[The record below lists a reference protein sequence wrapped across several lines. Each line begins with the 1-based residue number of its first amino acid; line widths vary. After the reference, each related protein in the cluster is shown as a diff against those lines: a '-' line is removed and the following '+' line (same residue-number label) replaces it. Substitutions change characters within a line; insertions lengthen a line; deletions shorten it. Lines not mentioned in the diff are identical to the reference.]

1 MRKILLSDHFSIPAI
16 LLFSLPSIGMQL
28 VDNTYQVA
36 DGYFISNYIGSSAFA
51 AENLIFP
58 PLALVAAIGL
68 MFGTGAAAVISRA
81 LGEKQEDQANRLLS
95 MTVCTLLA
103 AGLLISMLLFIFMRP
118 VARLVG
124 VPEDLMDYCV
134 DYGQILAVCM
144 PFQILNAAFHP
155 LLITANR
162 PGLGLLI
169 SVLNAAVNIIL
180 DAVLVALLGWGLR
193 GAAIATG
200 LAWIVSTFFPA
211 CWFLRKSEGLRFGRP
226 VWLGKM
232 LGRICYNGSSEMAS
246 AASYAF
252 IAMLF
257 NRQLL
262 LFAGEEGVS
271 AYAVSVYVS
280 GVFVAVFTGLS
291 MSITP
296 SVGYHLGK
304 KNWAELRS
312 LQRNGFLATGG
323 LGLCM
328 ALGSILLAPGIAEF
342 FVGYSPTLT
351 NLAAEALRIIS
362 LSFLL
367 CGMTSFSSAFFTG
380 LGNGTASLCIS
391 SVKSFI
397 APLPALLLLPGLL
410 NRTGIWLV
418 TPLSEAAALLISFG
432 FFIHER
438 PKLHAGR

>member
-1 MRKILLSDHFSIPAI
+1 MKKIRLSDHFSIRTI
-16 LLFSLPSIGMQL
+16 LFFSLPSIGMQL

-51 AENLIFP
+51 AENLIYP
-58 PLALVAAIGL
+58 PLALVSAIGL
-68 MFGTGAAAVISRA
+68 MFGTGAAAVISRV

-103 AGLLISMLLFIFMRP
+103 AGILLSMLLFIFMRH

-124 VPEDLMDYCV
+124 VPGELMSYCV
-134 DYGQILAVCM
+134 EYGQILAVCM

-155 LLITANR
+155 LLIAANR
-162 PGLGLLI
+162 PGLGLKVSI
-169 SVLNAAVNIIL
+169 LNAVVNILL
-180 DAVLVALLGWGLR
+180 DAVAVALLGWGLR

-200 LAWIVSTFFPA
+200 LAWMVSATVPC
-211 CWFLRKSEGLRFGRP
+211 CWFFRKSGGLRFGRP
-226 VWLGKM
+226 VWLGKVI
-232 LGRICYNGSSEMAS
+232 GKICYNGSSEMTS
-246 AASYAF
+246 AVSYAF

-262 LFAGEEGVS
+262 RFVGEDGVS
-271 AYAVSVYVS
+271 AYAVSVYVT
-280 GVFVAVFTGLS
+280 GVFSAVFTGLS

-296 SVGYHLGK
+296 VVGYHLGK
-304 KNWAELRS
+304 KDWEELRS
-312 LQRNGFLATGG
+312 LRRNGFLTTGG
-323 LGLCM
+323 LGFCM
-328 ALGSILLAPGIAEF
+328 ALASILLAQLIAGF
-342 FVGYSPTLT
+342 FVGYSPALT
-351 NLAAEALRIIS
+351 DLAAEALRIIS

-367 CGMTSFSSAFFTG
+367 CGLTSFSSAFFTG

-397 APLPALLLLPGLL
+397 APLPLLLLLPLLL

-418 TPLSEAAALLISFG
+418 TPLSEAAALLISLC

-438 PKLHAGR
+438 PKLRADR